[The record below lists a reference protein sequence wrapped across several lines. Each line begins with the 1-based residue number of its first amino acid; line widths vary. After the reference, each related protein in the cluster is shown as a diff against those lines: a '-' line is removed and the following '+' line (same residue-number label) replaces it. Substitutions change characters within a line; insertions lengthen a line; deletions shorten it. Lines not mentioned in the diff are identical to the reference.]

1 MNPNRFEPNHFD
13 LFGLPAR
20 YAIDGAALDD
30 AYRRLQGQVH
40 PDRFAAAPDAERRVA
55 MQRATQA
62 NEAYRVLRHPLQR
75 AMHLLALRGVDLQ
88 SETATSRDAQ
98 FLGRQM
104 EWREAIED
112 ARAARNAAAL
122 QQLLGELVEEKRA
135 RYAHL
140 EQLLATDAD
149 QPAAEAARQLMF
161 IEKLEQEIGD
171 GLESLDGGSAA

>member
-1 MNPNRFEPNHFD
+1 MISSHFD

-20 YAIDGAALDD
+20 FTIDAAALDD

-40 PDRFAAAPDAERRVA
+40 PDRFAGASDAERRLA

-62 NEAYRVLRHPLQR
+62 NEAYRVLRHPLER
-75 AMHLLALRGVDLQ
+75 AKHLLELRGIDLK
-88 SETATSRDAQ
+88 SETSTSRDAV
-98 FLGRQM
+98 FLGRQL

-112 ARAARNAAAL
+112 AREARNAEAL
-122 QQLLGELVEEKRA
+122 EQLLNELDDEKRS
-135 RYAHL
+135 RYTHL
-140 EQLLATDAD
+140 EQLLATAAD

-171 GLESLDGGSAA
+171 GLESLAEG